1 MKGRRE
7 AAEEEA
13 AGWEGAGARPCLKG
27 EGMLVK
33 KKHKKNQRYK
43 KVKISSPGMLK
54 N

>member
-33 KKHKKNQRYK
+33 KKNTKKTNGIKRLR
-43 KVKISSPGMLK
+43 SPVLAC
-54 N
+54 